1 MLKKIFGK
9 KKSIQRSL
17 IISMFVT
24 VLVVFISS
32 MIGFYLFV
40 DIQAAE
46 KLIQINIENE
56 EQVIKWLEICKNIK
70 KVQMKHHQNIT
81 LNL

>member
-56 EQVIKWLEICKNIK
+56 EQVIK
-70 KVQMKHHQNIT
+70 
-81 LNL
+81 